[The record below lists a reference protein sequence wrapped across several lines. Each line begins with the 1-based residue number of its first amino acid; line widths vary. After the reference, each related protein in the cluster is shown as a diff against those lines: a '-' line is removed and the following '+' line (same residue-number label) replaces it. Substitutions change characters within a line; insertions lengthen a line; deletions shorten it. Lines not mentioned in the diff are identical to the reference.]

1 MIIWHLCGLNMNS
14 MFWNVL
20 CNMYKLFWFMKA
32 ILILLSLYT
41 PKKTVSSTQQNVDS
55 LPLSQTR
62 KPSHELL
69 SLAKGYTL
77 TIWSSWRS
85 YDSGTLFLLKKG
97 ILFYFSVY
105 DCWLR
110 EILSGNPKG
119 TLRKRASRAH
129 FVSASPRRSYLIQP

>member
-1 MIIWHLCGLNMNS
+1 MIIWHLCGLNMNF

-20 CNMYKLFWFMKA
+20 CNMYKLFWFMTA
-32 ILILLSLYT
+32 ILMLLSLHT
-41 PKKTVSSTQQNVDS
+41 PMKTASSTQQNVDS

-62 KPSHELL
+62 KHSPKLL
-69 SLAKGYTL
+69 SFAKGCTL

-85 YDSGTLFLLKKG
+85 CDSGTLFLLKKG

-105 DCWLR
+105 DSWLS

-119 TLRKRASRAH
+119 TLRKRASHAH
-129 FVSASPRRSYLIQP
+129 FC